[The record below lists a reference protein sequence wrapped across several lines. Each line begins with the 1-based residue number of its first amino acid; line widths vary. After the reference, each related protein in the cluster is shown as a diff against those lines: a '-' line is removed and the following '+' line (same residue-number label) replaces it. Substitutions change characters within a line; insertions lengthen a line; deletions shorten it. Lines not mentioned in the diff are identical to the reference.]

1 MKTIMKF
8 TAIISFLLVTSTTIA
23 KDPEFSVEANGESKS
38 LVLTLDTQWSTTKL
52 RILDKEN
59 NVIYNETVSKSLYAK
74 KFDLSKLQKG
84 DYSLEVDNSLRTIY
98 YTIEVGSED
107 LEIIKRKERSK
118 PVFRKTENKVF
129 LNLLNLDAED
139 VEIKVIDSQNRVVY
153 TEVIEGES
161 IVEKAFNFEKA
172 HDDRYTVLVKD
183 DMLTYSES
191 ILVK

>member
-84 DYSLEVDNSLRTIY
+84 NYSLEVDNSLRTIY

-139 VEIKVIDSQNRVVY
+139 VEVKVIDSQNRVVY
-153 TEVIEGES
+153 TEVVEGES

>member
-1 MKTIMKF
+1 M
-8 TAIISFLLVTSTTIA
+8 
-23 KDPEFSVEANGESKS
+23 
-38 LVLTLDTQWSTTKL
+38 
-52 RILDKEN
+52 DKEN

-84 DYSLEVDNSLRTIY
+84 NYSLEVDNSLRTIY

-153 TEVIEGES
+153 TEV
-161 IVEKAFNFEKA
+161 
-172 HDDRYTVLVKD
+172 Y
-183 DMLTYSES
+183 
-191 ILVK
+191 